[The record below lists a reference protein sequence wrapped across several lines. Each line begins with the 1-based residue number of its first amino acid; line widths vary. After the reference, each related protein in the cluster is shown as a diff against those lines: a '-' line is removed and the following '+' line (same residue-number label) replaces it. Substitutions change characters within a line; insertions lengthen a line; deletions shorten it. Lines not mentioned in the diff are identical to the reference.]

1 MRDWLTLYEEQQ
13 TAIDDSPQSWWDEE
27 APIDK
32 TDVEVIAGM
41 LDHLEKRLN
50 LLQEVEPYYWPI
62 SEIEDLTEDA
72 NKAAKKL
79 ADSYD
84 DDQVSFAMDY
94 LEGKYA

>member
-1 MRDWLTLYEEQQ
+1 MQDWLALYEDWKA
-13 TAIDDSPQSWWDEE
+13 TIHDSPQSWWDEE
-27 APIDK
+27 APLDK
-32 TDVEVIAGM
+32 TDVGVIAGM
-41 LDHLEKRLN
+41 LDDLEKELN
-50 LLQEVEPYYWPI
+50 FLQGVGPEDYAP
-62 SEIEDLTEDA
+62 SEIESYTEDA

>member
-1 MRDWLTLYEEQQ
+1 MRYWLTLYEEWQ
-13 TAIDDSPQSWWDEE
+13 THIQDSPQSWWDEE
-27 APIDK
+27 ALIDK
-32 TDVEVIAGM
+32 TDVGVIAGM
-41 LDHLEKRLN
+41 LDDLEKELN
-50 LLQEVEPYYWPI
+50 FLQGVEPYDWAI

-94 LEGKYA
+94 LNGKYA